1 MVFGVGA
8 FGMGLGNEAGVLTN
22 GISDFIKETPESSA
36 IPSTT
41 WGYSKKTA
49 MFEPESRPSSDPELP
64 VPGP

>member
-8 FGMGLGNEAGVLTN
+8 FGMGIGNEAGALTN

-41 WGYSKKTA
+41 
-49 MFEPESRPSSDPELP
+49 
-64 VPGP
+64 